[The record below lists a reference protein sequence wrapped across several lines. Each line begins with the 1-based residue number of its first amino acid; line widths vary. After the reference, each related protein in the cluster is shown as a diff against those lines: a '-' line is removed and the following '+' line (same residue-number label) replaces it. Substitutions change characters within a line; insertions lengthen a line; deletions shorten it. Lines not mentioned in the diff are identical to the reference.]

1 MKNSI
6 LLLSLLLLAGCARL
20 PQGIQAV
27 DNFDLGRYLGT
38 WYEIARLDHRFERGL
53 THVSAKYSLRPDGGI
68 KVSNRGYNPKT
79 GEWKEATGRAYLLG
93 QSQQASLKVSFFWPF
108 YAGYHVIELDRE
120 NYAYALVCGPDRD
133 YLWILSRT
141 RTLDASVTQQLVDR
155 AKALGFDTEG
165 LLFVDQQEPP
175 KGG

>member
-1 MKNSI
+1 MKPSI
-6 LLLSLLLLAGCARL
+6 LLFSLLLLTGCARL

-53 THVSAKYSLRPDGGI
+53 TQVSANYSLRPDGGV
-68 KVSNRGYNPKT
+68 KVLNRGYNPQT
-79 GEWKEATGRAYLLG
+79 GVWKEATGRAYLLG
-93 QSQQASLKVSFFWPF
+93 EPRKASLKVSFFWPF
-108 YAGYHVIELDRE
+108 YAGYHVIDLDRD

-133 YLWILSRT
+133 YLWILARS
-141 RTLDASVTQQLVDR
+141 RTLDAAVTRQLVAK

-165 LLFVDQQEPP
+165 LIFVDQQEPP